1 MVQKVAVSCCFTTTE
16 LRFSSF
22 LRQWRSW
29 CLEMYLWLQPVGFVL
44 CRFCRHLTLLSPDA
58 DEPGCCAHG
67 DEGAISQI
75 LPRAK
80 WEPELRHVPLAASRW
95 KDLNLKGSERIGL
108 LNQLQSIQIGPV

>member
-1 MVQKVAVSCCFTTTE
+1 VAELVSGNVSLAAASCGICA
-16 LRFSSF
+16 L
-22 LRQWRSW
+22 LI
-29 CLEMYLWLQPVGFVL
+29 LQ
-44 CRFCRHLTLLSPDA
+44 RHLTLLSPDA

-80 WEPELRHVPLAASRW
+80 CEPELRHVPLAASRW
-95 KDLNLKGSERIGL
+95 KDLNLKHLKGSERIGL